1 MLNFVII
8 NRRNANMI
16 NNFIFDLGKVL
27 VDYNPMRCILG
38 YTRNISDA
46 NYIASEVF
54 ASPEWVEL
62 DRGTL
67 TYEKALEIWTSRM
80 PDRLWQDLHTVVDN
94 FHKHLPEKKEMT
106 EIVKRLKDAGKKI
119 YILSNVS
126 ERFPLIVEGL
136 EVMDIIDGYVA
147 SYQEKVVK
155 PSPEIYSIILGRYSL
170 VPEESI
176 FIDDNADNVLTAK
189 KFGMAGYIFD
199 GDAGKLESTFMKLG
213 FFGETDENIN
223 ININEEIKNV

>member
-1 MLNFVII
+1 
-8 NRRNANMI
+8 MI
-16 NNFIFDLGKVL
+16 NNFIFDLGNVL

-38 YTRNISDA
+38 YTHNISDA

-67 TYEKALEIWTSRM
+67 SYEEALERWTSRI
-80 PDRLWQDLHTVVDN
+80 PERLRDDVRTIVNN

-106 EIVKRLKDAGKKI
+106 EIVKRLKASGKKV

-147 SYQEKVVK
+147 SYQEKTFK

-170 VPEESI
+170 KPEESI

-199 GDAGKLESTFMKLG
+199 GDAAKLEATFVKHG
-213 FFGETDENIN
+213 FLEGSDENTNTEIS
-223 ININEEIKNV
+223 EEIKND